1 MLFEKIPLEVE
12 TLPLQSLNSSHHT
25 ALAVLSIIP
34 TINHLAVGFLFMSP
48 GSSLLLAR
56 ALKIIDQ
63 AFRAD
68 SEGCG
73 ANLYGRPSALTHG
86 RQGSLRNITRL
97 EPGLSH
103 DANNFGVVGGLRAI
117 GRSGFVGTPKIR

>member
-73 ANLYGRPSALTHG
+73 ANLSCFNLDLSAGEKSDLVQFLKS
-86 RQGSLRNITRL
+86 R
-97 EPGLSH
+97 
-103 DANNFGVVGGLRAI
+103 
-117 GRSGFVGTPKIR
+117 